1 MNIQQIQYVLALE
14 KFRHFETAAD
24 NCCISQSTL
33 STMINRLEEEI
44 GIRIFNRKTKP
55 VTITQEG
62 IHLIERLR
70 IIQKEIDSLHVVI
83 QELKGEMAGELRIG
97 VIPTVAPDL
106 LPLFLSKFALE
117 FPKVKLIVHEMTTS
131 EIQKSLKNRVL
142 DVGILAIPLEDE
154 ELKELELY
162 SEPFLVYDWTLADN
176 KKSIS
181 IQELDYS
188 NLWLLEEGHCLRT
201 QVQSICELSNKSNSK
216 TQNIEFKAGSMDSL
230 LRFTK
235 ASQGATIIPYLATL
249 NLTKEEKD
257 KLVSF
262 EFPTPVRTIGLI
274 THEHFVKKKLLLQ
287 LQKTIQHVVLPLIPE
302 SLHIKVLKPV

>member
-1 MNIQQIQYVLALE
+1 MNIQQFQYVLALE

-24 NCCISQSTL
+24 ACFITQSTL

-44 GIRIFNRKTKP
+44 GVKIFNRKTKP

-62 IHLIERLR
+62 QSIIERLL

-97 VIPTVAPDL
+97 IIPTVAPDL

-162 SEPFLVYDWTLADN
+162 AEPFLVYDWTLADN

-201 QVQSICELSNKSNSK
+201 QVQNICELSNKSQAKN
-216 TQNIEFKAGSMDSL
+216 QNIEFKAGSLDSL

-235 ASQGATIIPYLATL
+235 ATKGATIIPFLASL
-249 NLTKEEKD
+249 ALTEEETQKI
-257 KLVSF
+257 VPF
-262 EFPTPVRTIGLI
+262 TFPTPVRSIGLV

-287 LQKTIQHVVLPLIPE
+287 LQKTIQLAVGPLIPD
-302 SLHIKVLKPV
+302 LTDIKVLKPV